1 MDKNLIIL
9 LSYCGYLVLMSLFAL
24 MLYGKDKRMAK
35 KNTEVRVKEKTLL
48 WVVCFGGAI
57 GGFIGRILFH
67 HKTNKSYFSFTIYLS
82 LLLQLAI
89 LGLLVFFK
97 FYYNK

>member
-9 LSYCGYLVLMSLFAL
+9 VAYAGYLVLMSLFAL
-24 MLYGKDKRMAK
+24 MLYAKDKRMAK
-35 KNTEVRVKEKTLL
+35 KNTEVRIKEKTLL

-97 FYYNK
+97 FRY